1 MSSLSHTHT
10 LCKCV
15 SVCLYNAIMLF
26 VCVSVRVC
34 LSLSLCINVYIHT
47 LHMGEE
53 RDCMINDQPDIKKLP
68 SKDSP
73 LEFSVLMNYDEVD
86 SLHVNRRPTD
96 FRGGTRR

>member
-1 MSSLSHTHT
+1 
-10 LCKCV
+10 
-15 SVCLYNAIMLF
+15 
-26 VCVSVRVC
+26 
-34 LSLSLCINVYIHT
+34 
-47 LHMGEE
+47 MGEE

>member
-1 MSSLSHTHT
+1 MAAAPLQLNT
-10 LCKCV
+10 
-15 SVCLYNAIMLF
+15 
-26 VCVSVRVC
+26 
-34 LSLSLCINVYIHT
+34 CINVYIHT

-53 RDCMINDQPDIKKLP
+53 RDCMINDQPDIP

>member
-1 MSSLSHTHT
+1 MYVCMHAACMYVRTVPRMYVVCMYVFSLSHTHT

-26 VCVSVRVC
+26 VCVSVCVS

-53 RDCMINDQPDIKKLP
+53 RDCMINDQPDIKTR
-68 SKDSP
+68 P
-73 LEFSVLMNYDEVD
+73 LN
-86 SLHVNRRPTD
+86 
-96 FRGGTRR
+96 FRF